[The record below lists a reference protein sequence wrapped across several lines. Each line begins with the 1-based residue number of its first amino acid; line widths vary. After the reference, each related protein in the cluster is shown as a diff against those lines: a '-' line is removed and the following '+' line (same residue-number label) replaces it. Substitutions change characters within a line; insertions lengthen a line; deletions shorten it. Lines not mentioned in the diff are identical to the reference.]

1 MMQKR
6 ATPLW
11 SLSPLVLALTAVGLT
26 PACSDEPP
34 CPPADLPQAGPEAR
48 WAVVTSDY
56 LSTAVG
62 LLREDGTVLEEAWV
76 DSGSAPAGI
85 VAALS
90 GDVALPSA
98 PSGSGEL
105 LVIDRFGVDVVSRF
119 DLRTGTVLSQ
129 ARTQLG
135 AEAGGGGFRSNPQDA
150 RVTDG
155 GALFVSRFA
164 PNPDPSAP
172 PLDQGNDLVELDA
185 EGPVRRIDFGPL
197 NVDAGGT
204 LTYARPGRI
213 ARLGDYWVVG
223 LGRLSA
229 DFMTAGPGAVAVLDS
244 LDSPDESRSLAA
256 LLLPDLANCPEVRQ
270 SPTGDS
276 VFVVCS
282 GDTFTSTTA
291 TRRDRAGVVRI
302 VLGPDGPALAEVYR
316 AAEDPA
322 GPVPSGAPV
331 PLDDARVVVVSAGDA
346 ARADALFTVD
356 LASLTHQRWHEAG
369 NAFVL
374 GTGAFDPGTNRLLMP
389 DADEGLLRFT
399 LDGLTATAET
409 TVDPSPC
416 RGLPAR
422 EVTAL
427 AF

>member
-1 MMQKR
+1 
-6 ATPLW
+6 
-11 SLSPLVLALTAVGLT
+11 
-26 PACSDEPP
+26 
-34 CPPADLPQAGPEAR
+34 
-48 WAVVTSDY
+48 
-56 LSTAVG
+56 
-62 LLREDGTVLEEAWV
+62 
-76 DSGSAPAGI
+76 
-85 VAALS
+85 
-90 GDVALPSA
+90 
-98 PSGSGEL
+98 
-105 LVIDRFGVDVVSRF
+105 
-119 DLRTGTVLSQ
+119 TVLSQ

-135 AEAGGGGFRSNPQDA
+135 AEAGGGGYRSNPQDA
-150 RVTDG
+150 RLTDG

-164 PNPDPSAP
+164 RNPDPGAP
-172 PLDQGNDLVELDA
+172 ALDLGNDLVELDA
-185 EGPVRRIDFGPL
+185 EGPVRRIDFSSL
-197 NVDAGGT
+197 NADADGT
-204 LTYARPGRI
+204 LTFARPGRI
-213 ARLGDYWVVG
+213 ARLGDYWVIG

-229 DFMTAGPGAVAVLDS
+229 DFMTAGPGAVAVLDTLDTLDGMHGMHGPTS
-244 LDSPDESRSLAA
+244 LTTV
-256 LLLPDLANCPEVRQ
+256 LLPDLANCPEVRE
-270 SPTGDS
+270 SPTGNS

-282 GDTFTSTTA
+282 GDTFTPTTA

-331 PLDDARVVVVSAGDA
+331 PVDDARVVVVSAGDA
-346 ARADALFTVD
+346 AQADALFTVD
-356 LASLTHQRWHEAG
+356 LTRLTHQRWHEAG

-374 GTGAFDPGTNRLLMP
+374 GTGAFDAGTNRLLMP
-389 DADEGLLRFT
+389 DAEEGVLRFT